1 MRHNADEIPGECVL
15 RISAGVAVA
24 LVAVY
29 IHFGSLALLGIGLC
43 LMATVVS
50 GALICAAAMALL
62 WIFLGKARLSRLI
75 NRIDSAGPFILPL
88 IYLAASVASGVH
100 FYKMI

>member
-1 MRHNADEIPGECVL
+1 MRHDDDEIPECVL
-15 RISAGVAVA
+15 RITAAVAVVLA
-24 LVAVY
+24 AVY
-29 IHFGSLALLGIGLC
+29 FHFGPSALLGIGLC

-50 GALICAAAMALL
+50 GALICAAAMVLL
-62 WIFLGKARLSRLI
+62 WICLGKARLGRLV